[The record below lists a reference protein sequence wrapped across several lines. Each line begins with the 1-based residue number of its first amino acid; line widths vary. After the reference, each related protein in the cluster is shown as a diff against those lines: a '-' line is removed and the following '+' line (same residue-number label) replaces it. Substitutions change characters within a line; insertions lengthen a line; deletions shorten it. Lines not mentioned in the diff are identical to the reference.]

1 MEGKWSYNATFF
13 TNNLLKIGLHGRCI
27 TRDLKWGTKIP
38 LEEYKDKVFYVW
50 FDAPIGYVSITG
62 NYLGA
67 DTDDWKKWWMNPS
80 EVELYQFMGKDNTT
94 FHTVI
99 FPSSLIGTKEPWTMM
114 KTISTTEFLNYEI
127 DEVTGKPKKF
137 SKSRNTGIFGDD
149 AKKTGIPSE
158 VWRYYLL
165 ANRPEQQDTVFLW
178 KDFVAKNNNELLKNL
193 GNFSN
198 RCLKFL
204 ASSFG
209 GKVPAYEGDKTDQD
223 SAFFKSLNE
232 KFLEFIDLMEQVK
245 IKDSLRVTMAMS
257 SLCNT
262 YMQECEPWKL
272 AKSDP
277 KRCSQVMNVAVQA
290 MQLLASMLEPFM
302 PSFSA
307 KVYQ

>member
-1 MEGKWSYNATFF
+1 
-13 TNNLLKIGLHGRCI
+13 
-27 TRDLKWGTKIP
+27 
-38 LEEYKDKVFYVW
+38 
-50 FDAPIGYVSITG
+50 
-62 NYLGA
+62 
-67 DTDDWKKWWMNPS
+67 
-80 EVELYQFMGKDNTT
+80 MGKDNTT

-99 FPSSLIGTKEPWTMM
+99 FPSTLIGTKKPWTKL

-127 DEVTGKPKKF
+127 DEATGKPKKF

-149 AKKTGIPSE
+149 AVNTGIPCE

-204 ASSFG
+204 SSSFE
-209 GKVPAYEGDKTDQD
+209 GKVPVYEGAKHEQD
-223 SAFFKSLNE
+223 AAFFKSIYD
-232 KFLEFIDLMEQVK
+232 KFLEFVDMMEEVK

-257 SLCNT
+257 SLCNA
-262 YMQECEPWKL
+262 YMQETQPWVL
-272 AKSDP
+272 AKSDM
-277 KRCSQVMNVAVQA
+277 KRCQQVMNTCVQA
-290 MQLLASMLEPFM
+290 MQLLAGMLEPFM

-307 KVYQ
+307 KVYEQMNIKRTEMHETLYHHLKTDPKRIEELVPANH